1 MKVLLVDDHAVVR
14 AGVRRLLESEAG
26 ISIVEAENSHDAVE
40 VWRRERPNLIILDL
54 NLTESSGL
62 ELLRRLTQ
70 LDKTAKIL
78 ILSMHSEPVYAARA
92 LQSGARGYV
101 SKSAGA
107 DELVA
112 AVRQVGKGGHY
123 VEREI
128 AAELVIAK
136 YSQKN
141 PLDQLTTRE
150 VDILRLL
157 GQGKSYAQIAEAVGV
172 SYKTV
177 ANTSSL
183 MKQKLSVET
192 TADLIRLSI
201 ESRKK

>member
-128 AAELVIAK
+128 AAELAIAK

>member
-14 AGVRRLLESEAG
+14 AGVRRLLASEAG
-26 ISIVEAENSHDAVE
+26 ISIVEAETSRDAVE
-40 VWRRERPNLIILDL
+40 AWRREQPNLIILDL
-54 NLTESSGL
+54 NLTDSSGL
-62 ELLRRLTQ
+62 ELLRRLIQ
-70 LDKTAKIL
+70 LDKSAKIL
-78 ILSMHSEPVYAARA
+78 VLSMHSEPVYAARA
-92 LQSGARGYV
+92 LQAGARGYV

-107 DELVA
+107 EEFVN

-128 AAELVIAK
+128 AAELAIAK
-136 YSQKN
+136 FSQKN

-157 GQGKSYAQIAEAVGV
+157 GQGKSYSQIAAAVGV

-201 ESRKK
+201 ENRKK